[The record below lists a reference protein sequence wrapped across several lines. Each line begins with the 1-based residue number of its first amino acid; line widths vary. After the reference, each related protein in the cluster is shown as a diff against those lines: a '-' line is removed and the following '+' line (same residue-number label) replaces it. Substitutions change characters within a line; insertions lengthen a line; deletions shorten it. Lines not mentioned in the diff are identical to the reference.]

1 VKLRNAAFV
10 ATATVMGVV
19 TMCTVA
25 YADAIPKTQTYYNSG
40 FWMIVDT
47 QEHNSGGFWGKIA
60 VTNDTGVTQTRHL
73 TVVLYQCDGYGQN
86 CGNAVRANGAD
97 VSLNANGT
105 TYPLWTS
112 DYVGS
117 FGHTYKGCGSVSGTS
132 ILNACAPLMAYTT
145 V

>member
-1 VKLRNAAFV
+1 MRLLRTTFV
-10 ATATVMGVV
+10 AGVAALGV
-19 TMCTVA
+19 IAVGSPA
-25 YADAIPKTQTYYNSG
+25 QADAIPKTATYYDAG

-47 QEHNSGGFWGKIA
+47 REHNAGGFYGKIA
-60 VTNDTGVTQTRHL
+60 VTNQTGVTQTRRI
-73 TVVLYQCDGYGQN
+73 TVVLYQCNGYGQN

-105 TYPLWTS
+105 TYPLETS
-112 DYVGS
+112 DYPGS
-117 FGHTYKGCGSVSGTS
+117 YGHTYKACGSVSGTQ